1 MNKQPLHCALR
12 RRYDGIQTRGVNIMR
27 RDTDEQRWEIW
38 LFFFGGGGNRCH
50 LCSGGGWLV
59 VVGAD
64 VSSSFDRGGIKFG
77 ASR

>member
-1 MNKQPLHCALR
+1 MGNLA
-12 RRYDGIQTRGVNIMR
+12 
-27 RDTDEQRWEIW
+27 
-38 LFFFGGGGNRCH
+38 FFFWRGGNRCH